1 MFCGG
6 IMGPIIFLTVVGQ
19 VSSSSAVQER
29 RTFSCC
35 DNTVSHFHDLSCD
48 NFWIADGTNIAIFSA
63 ETSSCEPPCKE
74 IRQDRMVLDQCVNVT
89 RETECT
95 VMGVTQ
101 ETRVTYL
108 AQTCLLPVY
117 SRTPAGSQSSVGLLL
132 VAIMT
137 GWLLCYSQCDQPSRC

>member
-6 IMGPIIFLTVVGQ
+6 ITGPIIILTVVGL

-35 DNTVSHFHDLSCD
+35 NNTVSHFHGLSCD
-48 NFWIADGTNIAIFSA
+48 DFWIANRTNIAIFSA
-63 ETSSCEPPCKE
+63 ENSSCEPPCKE
-74 IRQDRMVLDQCVNVT
+74 IRLDRLVLDQCVNVT
-89 RETECT
+89 LETQCT

-108 AQTCLLPVY
+108 
-117 SRTPAGSQSSVGLLL
+117 
-132 VAIMT
+132 
-137 GWLLCYSQCDQPSRC
+137 